1 MMKKLFTLWAVCLL
15 SVLTAMAQDAIF
27 VENQEIVSPEV
38 NADGTVT
45 FRLVAPKAITAQV
58 WGDFLPGG
66 GGVAD
71 MKEENGVWTYTS
83 EPLNAELYA
92 YYFVVNGQA
101 MLDPQNTYLYR
112 NIANYYNYFIVSRK
126 KGDNGDLYTVHE
138 VPHGDVDEVW
148 YDSPTLGMQ
157 RRMLIYTPAGYDK
170 GGKFPVLY
178 LFHGAGGDEEAWID
192 FGRAAQIMDNLI
204 AEGKAKPMIVVMP
217 NGNMNAQAVAG
228 KWSKGMYK
236 PSFMQHTSDPAPTV
250 SMEQSFPDIQ
260 KYVESH
266 YNVIKNRKGR
276 AVAGLSMGGGHTFA
290 VSKEYPGN
298 FDYIG
303 LFSAAILYGVSADY
317 MGTNLQSLR
326 ADQKL
331 SQQIDALKA
340 AKPKLYWIGIGDD
353 DFLYN
358 INKDYRTYLDEKQFP
373 YEYYE
378 NDGGHVWVNWR
389 KYLSIFAQKIFK

>member
-1 MMKKLFTLWAVCLL
+1 MKKLFTLWAVCLL
-15 SVLTAMAQDAIF
+15 SMLTVVAQDAIF

-112 NIANYYNYFIVSRK
+112 NIANYYNYFIVSRE

-204 AEGKAKPMIVVMP
+204 AEGKAQPMIVVMP
-217 NGNMNAQAVAG
+217 NGVVRNPSAPEVNETNMFQPTMMNSRDQDT
-228 KWSKGMYK
+228 K
-236 PSFMQHTSDPAPTV
+236 PMEDEFPTIKK
-250 SMEQSFPDIQ
+250 F
-260 KYVESH
+260 VETTFRVKTGQ
-266 YNVIKNRKGR
+266 YNT
-276 AVAGLSMGGGHTFA
+276 AVAGLSMGGRHSFA
-290 VSKEYPGN
+290 ISRRYPGT
-298 FDYIG
+298 IG
-303 LFSAAILYGVSADY
+303 YVGMFSGAGS
-317 MGTNLQSLR
+317 GPENE
-326 ADQKL
+326 KE
-331 SQQIDALKA
+331 LKAFFA
-340 AKPKLYWIGIGDD
+340 AKPKLYWIAIGKT
-353 DFLYN
+353 DFLYQSN
-358 INKDYRTYLDEKQFP
+358 LALRQYLDAKGYP
-373 YEYYE
+373 YEYRE
-378 NDGGHVWVNWR
+378 TDGGHIWRNWR
-389 KYLSIFAQKIFK
+389 IYLTEFAQKIFK

>member
-1 MMKKLFTLWAVCLL
+1 MKKLFTLWAVCLL
-15 SVLTAMAQDAIF
+15 SMLTVVAQDAIF

-58 WGDFLPGG
+58 WGDFLPEGTL
-66 GGVAD
+66 AD
-71 MKEENGVWTYTS
+71 MTEENGVWTYTS
-83 EPLNAELYA
+83 ASLPAELYS
-92 YYFVVNGQA
+92 YYFVVNGQEV
-101 MLDPQNTYLYR
+101 LDPSNVYRYR
-112 NIANYYNYFIVSRK
+112 NIANYYNTLLVSRE
-126 KGDNGDLYTVHE
+126 KGDVGDLYSVHE
-138 VPHGDVDEVW
+138 VPHGDIHEVW
-148 YDSPTLGMQ
+148 YDSPTLQMQ
-157 RRMLIYTPAGYDK
+157 RRMLVYTPAGYDR
-170 GGKFPVLY
+170 GGKYPVLY
-178 LFHGAGGDEEAWID
+178 LFHGAGGDEEAWLD
-192 FGRAAQIMDNLI
+192 LGRVAQIMDNLI

-236 PSFMQHTSDPAPTV
+236 PSFMQHTNPVPTA

-276 AVAGLSMGGGHTFA
+276 AVAGLSMGGGHTYA

-303 LFSAAILYGVSADY
+303 LFSPAILYGINSNF
-317 MGTNLQSLR
+317 METNLQSLR

-331 SQQIDALKA
+331 SRQIDALKA
-340 AKPKLYWIGIGDD
+340 AKPKLYWIGIGNT
-353 DFLYN
+353 DFLYSQ
-358 INKDYRTYLDEKQFP
+358 NKDYRTYLDEKQFP

-378 NDGGHVWVNWR
+378 NDGGHIWVNWR
-389 KYLSIFAQKIFK
+389 KYLTIFAQKIFK

>member
-1 MMKKLFTLWAVCLL
+1 MKKLFTLWAVCLL
-15 SVLTAMAQDAIF
+15 SMLTVVAQDAIF

-58 WGDFLPGG
+58 WGDFLPEGTL
-66 GGVAD
+66 AD
-71 MKEENGVWTYTS
+71 MTEENGVWTYTS
-83 EPLNAELYA
+83 APLPAELYS
-92 YYFVVNGQA
+92 YYFVVNGQEV
-101 MLDPQNTYLYR
+101 LDPSNVYRYR
-112 NIANYYNYFIVSRK
+112 NIANYYNTLLVSRE
-126 KGDNGDLYTVHE
+126 KGDVGDLYSVHE
-138 VPHGDVDEVW
+138 VPHGDIHEVW
-148 YDSPTLGMQ
+148 YDSPTLQMQ
-157 RRMLIYTPAGYDK
+157 RRMLVYTPAGYDR
-170 GGKFPVLY
+170 GGKYPVLY
-178 LFHGAGGDEEAWID
+178 LFHGAGGDEEAWLD
-192 FGRAAQIMDNLI
+192 LGRVAQIMDNLI

-236 PSFMQHTSDPAPTV
+236 PSFMQHTNPVPTA

-266 YNVIKNRKGR
+266 FKVLKNRQNR
-276 AVAGLSMGGGHTFA
+276 AVAGLSMGGGHTYA

-303 LFSAAILYGVSADY
+303 LFSPAILYGINSNF
-317 MGTNLQSLR
+317 METNLQSLR

-331 SQQIDALKA
+331 SRQIDALKA
-340 AKPKLYWIGIGDD
+340 AKPKLYWIGIGNT
-353 DFLYN
+353 DFLYSQ
-358 INKDYRTYLDEKQFP
+358 NKDYRTYLDEKQFP

-378 NDGGHVWVNWR
+378 NDGGHIWVNWR
-389 KYLSIFAQKIFK
+389 KYLTIFAQKIFK

>member
-1 MMKKLFTLWAVCLL
+1 MKKLFTLRAVCLL
-15 SVLTAMAQDAIF
+15 SMLTVVAQDAIF

-58 WGDFLPGG
+58 WGDFLPEGTL
-66 GGVAD
+66 AD
-71 MKEENGVWTYTS
+71 MTEENGVWTYTS
-83 EPLNAELYA
+83 APLPAELYS
-92 YYFVVNGQA
+92 YYFVVNGQEV
-101 MLDPQNTYLYR
+101 LDPSNVYRYR
-112 NIANYYNYFIVSRK
+112 NIANYYNTLLVSRE
-126 KGDNGDLYTVHE
+126 KGDVGDLYSVHE
-138 VPHGDVDEVW
+138 VPHGDIHEVW
-148 YDSPTLGMQ
+148 YDSPTLQMQ
-157 RRMLIYTPAGYDK
+157 RRMLVYTPAGYDR
-170 GGKFPVLY
+170 GGKYPVLY
-178 LFHGAGGDEEAWID
+178 LFHGAGGDEEAWLD
-192 FGRAAQIMDNLI
+192 LGRVAQIMDNLI

-236 PSFMQHTSDPAPTV
+236 PSFMQHTNPVPTA

-266 YNVIKNRKGR
+266 FKVLKNRQNR

-303 LFSAAILYGVSADY
+303 LFSPAILYGINSNF
-317 MGTNLQSLR
+317 METNLQSLR

-331 SQQIDALKA
+331 SRQIDALKA
-340 AKPKLYWIGIGDD
+340 AKPKLYWIGIGNT
-353 DFLYN
+353 DFLYSQ
-358 INKDYRTYLDEKQFP
+358 NKDYRTYLDEKQFP

-389 KYLSIFAQKIFK
+389 KYLTIFAQKIFK